1 MFLTSLLAKFRY
13 PYPVQTSAEY
23 DQEELLQYIEF
34 LMRQYSFKKSF
45 YLANCIVQKL
55 EILRDEMDRNPGRV
69 TEWECQ
75 RLLRKWRYLAA
86 QRSWCAG
93 RCKREKTG

>member
-1 MFLTSLLAKFRY
+1 MLLTSLLAKLRY
-13 PYPVQTSAEY
+13 PPPMEAASDY

-55 EILRDEMDRNPGRV
+55 ELLRDEMDRNPGFV
-69 TEWECQ
+69 TEMECQ

-86 QRSWCAG
+86 RRSL
-93 RCKREKTG
+93 R

>member
-1 MFLTSLLAKFRY
+1 MLLTSLLAKLRY
-13 PYPVQTSAEY
+13 PQPVEASAEY

-55 EILRDEMDRNPGRV
+55 ELLSDEMDRNPGRV
-69 TEWECQ
+69 TELECQ
-75 RLLRKWRYLAA
+75 RLLRQWRYLAA
-86 QRSWCAG
+86 RRSWL
-93 RCKREKTG
+93 